1 MRDAPSLDIVPALL
15 EAGASIRAY
24 DPEGMD
30 QARPLLD
37 GIEYATDPYACTDGA
52 DALVI
57 VTEWDAF
64 RALDLDRIGTLLKT
78 PVIIDLRNIYRP
90 EEMRRYGFTYVSI
103 GRGVVRAEPALA
115 KPFKKAGKRA
125 TARS

>member
-1 MRDAPSLDIVPALL
+1 MTAWT
-15 EAGASIRAY
+15 
-24 DPEGMD
+24 
-30 QARPLLD
+30 
-37 GIEYATDPYACTDGA
+37 TD
-52 DALVI
+52 
-57 VTEWDAF
+57 
-64 RALDLDRIGTLLKT
+64 DLDRIGTLLKT